1 MGKKATFMLDEQMM
15 KLAKEYV
22 EKGHFRSMN
31 ALVETAIKDE
41 LDAIRKDQIRKE
53 IVQAGRDPMFL
64 ADIEEIEKDFQHSD
78 FEEREK

>member
-1 MGKKATFMLDEQMM
+1 MGKKTTFMLDEQMM

-22 EKGHFRSMN
+22 EKGHFKSMN

-41 LDAIRKDQIRKE
+41 LGAIKKDQIRKE
-53 IVQAGRDPMFL
+53 IIQASRDPLFL
-64 ADIEEIEKDFQHSD
+64 SDIEEVEKDFKHSD

>member
-64 ADIEEIEKDFQHSD
+64 ADIEEIEKDFKHAD

>member
-1 MGKKATFMLDEQMM
+1 MM

-41 LDAIRKDQIRKE
+41 LDVIKKDQIRKE
-53 IVQAGRDPMFL
+53 IIQTSNDLMFL
-64 ADIEEIEKDFQHSD
+64 ADIAEIEKDFKDAD
-78 FEEREK
+78 FEERE

>member
-1 MGKKATFMLDEQMM
+1 MGEKATFLLDAQMM

-31 ALVETAIKDE
+31 TFVKTAIKDE

-64 ADIEEIEKDFQHSD
+64 ADIEEIEKDFQHVD
-78 FEEREK
+78 FEERE

>member
-1 MGKKATFMLDEQMM
+1 MM

-64 ADIEEIEKDFQHSD
+64 ADIEEIEKDFKHAD

>member
-22 EKGHFRSMN
+22 EKGRFRSMN

-64 ADIEEIEKDFQHSD
+64 ADIAEIEKDFQHVD

>member
-1 MGKKATFMLDEQMM
+1 MGKKATFVIDEQMM

-64 ADIEEIEKDFQHSD
+64 ADIEEVEKDFQHVD

>member
-41 LDAIRKDQIRKE
+41 LDAIKKDQIRKE

-64 ADIEEIEKDFQHSD
+64 ADIAEIERDFKDAD

>member
-1 MGKKATFMLDEQMM
+1 MM

>member
-41 LDAIRKDQIRKE
+41 LDAIKKDQIRKE

-64 ADIEEIEKDFQHSD
+64 ADIEEIEKDFQHAD